1 MRKRKLITQTTM
13 QAIATDLSI
22 GVPLARA
29 MRNSAI
35 TMSRPAVAK
44 LVKHYSSIIAEDPN
58 TSVTRRYDSLFPDW
72 LVTDEQEQPDNM
84 CYAGYFPL
92 GAWVWTV

>member
-1 MRKRKLITQTTM
+1 MRKRKLITQPTM
-13 QAIATDLSI
+13 QAITAELSV

-29 MRNSAI
+29 MRNSNI

-44 LVKHYSSIIAEDPN
+44 LVKHYTARPTVE
-58 TSVTRRYDSLFPDW
+58 TVRDSLFPDW
-72 LVTDEQEQPDNM
+72 LVTDEQEQPDKM
-84 CYAGYFPL
+84 YYTGYFPQ